1 MTNDERQSTEDRRSK
16 IEDRRSK
23 IEDRGERRGN
33 ALSSILDPLSS
44 ILYRWSLVA
53 ALGLLLSGCLL
64 TSGEQISVDAQPTG
78 GNFSTTFVS
87 AEGGAERTI
96 QTGAGLATLNVIA
109 AVRVQQGEL
118 RLEMLGLDGAVA
130 LAIQGR
136 PDEQVTKIGKVPTD
150 NEGNLH
156 YRIVARGARN
166 GTIEV
171 LYQPLEP

>member
-1 MTNDERQSTEDRRSK
+1 M
-16 IEDRRSK
+16 IEG
-23 IEDRGERRGN
+23 RGERRSSV
-33 ALSSILDPLSS
+33 LSSIVYPLSS
-44 ILYRWSLVA
+44 ILGRWSLVA
-53 ALGLLLSGCLL
+53 ALALLLSGCLL
-64 TSGEQISVDAQPTG
+64 TSGEQISADAQPAG

-96 QTGAGLATLNVIA
+96 QTSAGPATLNVIA

-118 RLEMLGLDGAVA
+118 RLEMLGPDGAVA

-166 GTIEV
+166 GNIEV
-171 LYQPLEP
+171 LYQPIEP

>member
-1 MTNDERQSTEDRRSK
+1 LFSVLAS
-16 IEDRRSK
+16 
-23 IEDRGERRGN
+23 GC
-33 ALSSILDPLSS
+33 
-44 ILYRWSLVA
+44 
-53 ALGLLLSGCLL
+53 LLLSG
-64 TSGEQISVDAQPTG
+64 EQTLVDAQPAG

-96 QTGAGLATLNVIA
+96 QTGAGPTTLNVIA
-109 AVRVQQGEL
+109 ALRVQQGEL
-118 RLEMLGLDGAVA
+118 RLEMLSPDGAVA

-166 GTIEV
+166 GSIEV
-171 LYQPLEP
+171 LYQPVEP